1 MTLLVEGDTIFASG
15 PVADD
20 YLVFKNALSPGTVR
34 RIVFINSPGGDL
46 WTGMRIGRM
55 IADNK
60 LDTVIAG
67 NCISACSIMF
77 MGGDRRTFSDAFKPS
92 LTYIGIH
99 GPSSKI
105 TKAVIPEQAGQ
116 IFAFLRMRMGE
127 RFNANLMNKALYDMD
142 DAGGLLRVFDTLRKP
157 VRLSYHCKSGQTP
170 RKDCVEFKD
179 ADAVNLGIVTSEELT
194 KLNLPIAMRETP
206 AIGGYV
212 LERRLADIAAFAQEI
227 SGANCKSESCRK
239 SISEY
244 PDVPESKAIAIP
256 VNDSG
261 YGYSR
266 NSDTY
271 VNAYFGALAACNH
284 IKGKLARLCEVQ
296 SVNDF
301 DLRGHLALAE
311 SAHSNAVKAI
321 IVPGAKYFADEE
333 FSSAFANDA
342 GIRSEKYIDATP
354 KNANGIQTIG
364 TQDLA
369 KILIGSNSSL
379 LLSVVYGESAI
390 PGSQVLIAG
399 GLAFSEA
406 DKETRMQSQFEGLLR
421 ALGAT
426 PERPVIFYSQSRN
439 DWYSLNAA
447 LRARKAG
454 YTQVSWYRGGLEA
467 WKAASLPLAPAIF
480 RAVAF

>member
-1 MTLLVEGDTIFASG
+1 MTLLVEGDTVFASG

-20 YLVFKNALSPGTVR
+20 YLAFKNALSPGTVR
-34 RIVFINSPGGDL
+34 RIVFVNSPGGDL

-55 IADNK
+55 IADSK

-77 MGGDRRTFSDAFKPS
+77 MGGDRRTFSDAFKPT

-99 GPSSKI
+99 GPHNKV
-105 TKAVIPEQAGQ
+105 TKAVNPDQAGQ
-116 IFAFLRMRMGE
+116 IFAFLRMRIGE
-127 RFNANLMNKALYDMD
+127 RFNSSLMNKALYDMD

-157 VRLSYHCKSGQTP
+157 VRPSYHCKSGQTP
-170 RKDCVEFKD
+170 RKDCMEFKD
-179 ADAVNLGIVTSEELT
+179 ADAVNLGIITSEELT
-194 KLNLPIAMRETP
+194 QLNLPIAMRETP
-206 AIGGYV
+206 AIGGYL
-212 LERRLADIAAFAQEI
+212 LENRLPDIATFAQEV
-227 SGANCKSESCRK
+227 GAAACKSESCRK

-244 PDVPESKAIAIP
+244 REMPDRKAIAIP
-256 VNDSG
+256 VSDSG
-261 YGYSR
+261 YGYSNGR
-266 NSDTY
+266 DTY
-271 VNAYFGALAACNH
+271 VSAYLGALFACNH
-284 IKGKLARLCEVQ
+284 IKGRQARLCEVQ
-296 SVNDF
+296 SVDDF
-301 DLRGHLALAE
+301 DFRGHLTLAE
-311 SAHSNAVKAI
+311 SAHSNAVKSI

-333 FSSAFANDA
+333 FSSAFVNDA

-354 KNANGIQTIG
+354 KSTNGIQTIG

-369 KILIGSNSSL
+369 KILTGSSSSL
-379 LLSVVYGESAI
+379 LLSVVYDASTI

-454 YTQVSWYRGGLEA
+454 YNQVSWYRGGLEA